1 MTRKLN
7 TEKLALA
14 IFIITLVSTLS
25 AVIYMQSYYHS
36 SYLIYASKLDVKPD
50 ADYFVYDNPD
60 VYALEAISTQN
71 FVTIGSPEDT
81 QLDDLLKT
89 KGTSYFEYN
98 GNYYGA
104 GFMFETKMSPV
115 YSFLVIFS
123 VTAVPAVSIVAV
135 VALLK
140 RRFTIK
146 KSRVF

>member
-60 VYALEAISTQN
+60 VYALEAIST
-71 FVTIGSPEDT
+71 
-81 QLDDLLKT
+81 
-89 KGTSYFEYN
+89 
-98 GNYYGA
+98 
-104 GFMFETKMSPV
+104 
-115 YSFLVIFS
+115 
-123 VTAVPAVSIVAV
+123 
-135 VALLK
+135 
-140 RRFTIK
+140 
-146 KSRVF
+146 